1 MKRTWV
7 ALAAVSPLLLASA
20 TSAQAPAGNVGQIFV
35 NKVKSGTQ
43 EQYERARKRHMEWH
57 KKKGDNWEWLTWEIV
72 TGDRNGQYIVGSF
85 NHSFKDFDGREQ
97 FEAED
102 AADAA
107 ANMGPFEESSVQSL
121 YLFRADLSM
130 PPSGPGPAKFS
141 QITHFYL
148 KPEGVTDFTEAVKKV
163 AEAAKKTN
171 YPIHPLWYQLFNGGE
186 GPAFVLVSP
195 RNTWAEFQP
204 PDKTLD
210 AMVEE
215 ALGKVPGAAALSSL
229 RKAVHYTYSETAH
242 FRPDLSYRQ
251 EGK

>member
-1 MKRTWV
+1 MNKTLV
-7 ALAAVSPLLLASA
+7 ALAAVSPLLLAPA
-20 TSAQAPAGNVGQIFV
+20 ASAQAPAGNVGQIFV
-35 NKVKSGTQ
+35 NKVKPGAQ
-43 EQYERARKRHMEWH
+43 QQYERARKRHMEWH
-57 KKKGDNWEWLTWEIV
+57 KKKGDTWEWLTWEIV
-72 TGDRNGQYIVGSF
+72 TGERSGQYIVGSF
-85 NHSFKDFDGREQ
+85 GHSFKDFDGREQ

-102 AADAA
+102 AVDAA
-107 ANMGPFEESSVQSL
+107 ANMGPFEESSVESL

-130 PPSGPGPAKFS
+130 PPSGPRPTKFS

-148 KPEGVTDFTEAVKKV
+148 KPEGVPHFVEGVRKV

-171 YPIHPLWYQLFNGGE
+171 YPLHPLWYQLFNGGE

-195 RNTWAEFQP
+195 RNSWAEFQP

-229 RKAVHYTYSETAH
+229 RKSIRHTYTETAR
-242 FRPDLSYRQ
+242 FRPDLSYQ
-251 EGK
+251 PEAK